1 MGSGDG
7 SRADMVD
14 AVRDKTCEE
23 RREAMEKLWQERHG
37 GLIGRLKGMSSKQ
50 NFIIGFLT
58 VDFIVILIL
67 ILGLFFKISSN

>member
-1 MGSGDG
+1 MGSEDG
-7 SRADMVD
+7 GRCQLVD

-37 GLIGRLKGMSSKQ
+37 GLISRLKEMSGKQ

-58 VDFIVILIL
+58 VDFIGILIL
-67 ILGLFFKISSN
+67 ILGLFFKLSSN